1 VPEFGEH
8 DLEPPSNPGTWTVPK
23 IIQ

>member
-1 VPEFGEH
+1 VPVFGEH
-8 DLEPPSNPGTWTVPK
+8 DLEPPSNPSVWTVPK